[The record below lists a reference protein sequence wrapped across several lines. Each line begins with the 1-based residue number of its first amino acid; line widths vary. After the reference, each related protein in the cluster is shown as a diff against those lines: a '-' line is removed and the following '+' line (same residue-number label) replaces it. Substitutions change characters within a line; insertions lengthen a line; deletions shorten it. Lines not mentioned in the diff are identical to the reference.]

1 MALAWKMMK
10 RMRFNMIRIIENVL
24 NAVIMSLI
32 FLMIITLAVLAM
44 IMLINMDIYRFT
56 CISVGIV
63 TIFAIQPMLH
73 KAKDIRRKKE

>member
-32 FLMIITLAVLAM
+32 FLMIIALAVLAM

-56 CISVGIV
+56 CISAGIII
-63 TIFAIQPMLH
+63 IFAIQPMLR